1 MRFLRALWQLT
12 GRRYPPW
19 ALLHSPEALGVD
31 SLTFIELI
39 SELEEETGQ
48 CLDKFAAKLYRTKFC
63 RWSGILKEMR
73 REAMKE
79 KQFFADDEELAVNAI
94 SDQRRGMEVKAVFR
108 RYDLTWRMEDSS
120 YREHFAAAYKTRVAD
135 TDVRL
140 YFASELFRGPIMI
153 REQSQKYDYTIFLM
167 DKDCRL
173 ALHEDGRTLRVR
185 QADGISYLLPQP
197 YMIDGAGKLCHDV
210 RYLLT
215 EGEGYLL
222 KILLNPHW
230 MNEKERQ
237 LPISIIL

>member
-1 MRFLRALWQLT
+1 
-12 GRRYPPW
+12 
-19 ALLHSPEALGVD
+19 
-31 SLTFIELI
+31 
-39 SELEEETGQ
+39 
-48 CLDKFAAKLYRTKFC
+48 
-63 RWSGILKEMR
+63 
-73 REAMKE
+73 MKE
-79 KQFFADDEELAVNAI
+79 KHFFADDGELAVNAI
-94 SDQRRGMEVKAVFR
+94 CDQRRGMEVKAVFR

-120 YREHFAAAYKTRVAD
+120 YREHFAAAYKTLVAD

-197 YMIDGAGKLCHDV
+197 YMIDDAGKLCHDV
-210 RYLLT
+210 RCLLT

>member
-1 MRFLRALWQLT
+1 
-12 GRRYPPW
+12 
-19 ALLHSPEALGVD
+19 
-31 SLTFIELI
+31 
-39 SELEEETGQ
+39 
-48 CLDKFAAKLYRTKFC
+48 
-63 RWSGILKEMR
+63 
-73 REAMKE
+73 MKE

-94 SDQRRGMEVKAVFR
+94 CDLRRGMEVKAVFR
-108 RYDLTWRMEDSS
+108 RYDFTWRMEDSS
-120 YREHFAAAYKTRVAD
+120 YREHFAAAYKTCVAD

-140 YFASELFRGPIMI
+140 YLASELFRGPIMI
-153 REQSQKYDYTIFLM
+153 REQSQKYDYSIFLM
-167 DKDCRL
+167 NKDCRL

>member
-1 MRFLRALWQLT
+1 
-12 GRRYPPW
+12 
-19 ALLHSPEALGVD
+19 
-31 SLTFIELI
+31 
-39 SELEEETGQ
+39 
-48 CLDKFAAKLYRTKFC
+48 
-63 RWSGILKEMR
+63 
-73 REAMKE
+73 
-79 KQFFADDEELAVNAI
+79 
-94 SDQRRGMEVKAVFR
+94 
-108 RYDLTWRMEDSS
+108 
-120 YREHFAAAYKTRVAD
+120 
-135 TDVRL
+135 
-140 YFASELFRGPIMI
+140 MI

-210 RYLLT
+210 SYLLT